1 MSHFVVDRDRCRKD
15 GICARVCPVHI
26 IQAAPGDFP
35 AMNSHQEA
43 LCIGCGQCMAFC
55 PTAACVAPG
64 LDPAQCRPL
73 RHDLQPA
80 AEQVEELIFARRSVR
95 VFKETPLPRDV
106 LLRLLDA
113 TRFAPTAKN
122 AQPLRWI
129 VLESRPQT
137 KRLAELVV
145 NWMRRLPQEDANMAR
160 ACHAEGLTR
169 AWDRGTDVIT
179 RDAPQ
184 AAVAVAPADWHWG
197 MSDAA
202 IAAAH
207 GADVL
212 FRPEPGLMYAP
223 DHATWVEV
231 PELAKGL
238 CGQTRPVH
246 FRGVCTVVLKLF
258 LLTGADVAVFGQKD
272 WQQQAILRR
281 MARDLNV
288 PVRIVTRPT
297 VREADG
303 LALSSRNLYLTP
315 EERAQAPEIRQGLLY
330 ARKLAEEGETSV
342 SLLREAVLRRWAER
356 LPLGRLDYLSV
367 VHPES
372 LAPLT
377 EAGDAALMACAV
389 RMGKAR
395 LIDNILLRP

>member
-1 MSHFVVDRDRCRKD
+1 MQILTTPH
-15 GICARVCPVHI
+15 
-26 IQAAPGDFP
+26 
-35 AMNSHQEA
+35 E
-43 LCIGCGQCMAFC
+43 LE
-55 PTAACVAPG
+55 
-64 LDPAQCRPL
+64 AQCRAWRKAGDDIALVPTMGYY
-73 RHDLQPA
+73 HAGHEDLMTHA
-80 AEQVEELIFARRSVR
+80 RGLARRLVVSLFVNPTQ
-95 VFKETPLPRDV
+95 FGPGEDLEAYPRDPE
-106 LLRLLDA
+106 R
-113 TRFAPTAKN
+113 
-122 AQPLRWI
+122 
-129 VLESRPQT
+129 
-137 KRLAELVV
+137 
-145 NWMRRLPQEDANMAR
+145 
-160 ACHAEGLTR
+160 
-169 AWDRGTDVIT
+169 
-179 RDAPQ
+179 
-184 AAVAVAPADWHWG
+184 
-197 MSDAA
+197 DAA